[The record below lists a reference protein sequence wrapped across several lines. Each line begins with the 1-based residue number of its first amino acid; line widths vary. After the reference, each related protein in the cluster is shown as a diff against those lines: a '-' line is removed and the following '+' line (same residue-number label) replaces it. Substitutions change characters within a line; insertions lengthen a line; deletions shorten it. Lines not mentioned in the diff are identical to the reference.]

1 MSRALRAPISVMVW
15 ILWALIVLAW
25 TPVVTLT
32 FLLTAWWDRRRWWV
46 GRVFRLAAATALRVT
61 PLWSARYVGRLPAD
75 RDRPYVVVC
84 NHVSLADVVVLGA
97 LPWEMKW
104 VSKAANFRIP
114 LLGQMMRMAG
124 DVRVKRDDRE
134 SRNRAY
140 ESLKAWVKR
149 GVPVI
154 IFPEGTRSKTGE
166 MLPFRNG
173 AFRLAVQTGTP
184 ILPLAVHG
192 TRQAI
197 RKGSLVF
204 GPAEA
209 RVAIGDPIPV
219 EGLGKD
225 DVEALRDRV
234 REVVREQRDGLAARG

>member
-1 MSRALRAPISVMVW
+1 MPRPVRALVSAVVW
-15 ILWALIVLAW
+15 PVWAIIVLAW
-25 TPVVTLT
+25 TPLVALT
-32 FLLTAWWDRRRWWV
+32 FVLTAWWDRRRWWV
-46 GRVFRLAAATALRVT
+46 GRVFRLTAAAALRAT
-61 PLWSARYVGRLPAD
+61 PLWTARYTGELPSD

-104 VSKAANFRIP
+104 VSKIANFRIP
-114 LLGQMMRMAG
+114 FLGQMMEMAG
-124 DVRVKRDDRE
+124 DVKVKRDDRE
-134 SRNRAY
+134 SRSRAY
-140 ESLKAWVKR
+140 GDLKDWLER
-149 GVPVI
+149 GVPVM

-166 MLPFRNG
+166 MRPFRNG
-173 AFRLAVQTGTP
+173 AFRLAIETGTP

-209 RVAIGDPIPV
+209 QVAIGDPIPV
-219 EGLGKD
+219 EGLGMD
-225 DVEALRDRV
+225 DVEGLRDRV
-234 REVVREQRDGLAARG
+234 RELVREQRDRLAAGG